1 MGAAHR
7 LGGACHDPRHAWISR
22 LARWI
27 KIKTPAGAAS
37 QYGWTTSNT
46 TTLMGASGTI
56 FVPKLQAEHRNLE
69 HTETGLPSG
78 NFHFTWYEDEEMVQ
92 LSVSLGAT
100 VV

>member
-1 MGAAHR
+1 
-7 LGGACHDPRHAWISR
+7 
-22 LARWI
+22 
-27 KIKTPAGAAS
+27 
-37 QYGWTTSNT
+37 
-46 TTLMGASGTI
+46 MGASGTI